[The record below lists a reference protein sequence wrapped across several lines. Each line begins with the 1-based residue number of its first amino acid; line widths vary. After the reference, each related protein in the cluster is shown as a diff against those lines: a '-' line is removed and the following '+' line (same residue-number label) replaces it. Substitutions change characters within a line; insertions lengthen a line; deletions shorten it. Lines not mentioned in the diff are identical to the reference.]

1 MLVLGRRDARL
12 VFRRLC
18 RRRIH
23 CGRRDVRVYAFDRL
37 RRLDD
42 RGGRRLFSGLS
53 AVAGADARA
62 YDGSTVAGA
71 DVAAV
76 AGADHAADVGAVACA
91 DDAVAVT

>member
-1 MLVLGRRDARL
+1 MLVLGQRDEKL
-12 VFRRLC
+12 VLRRLC
-18 RRRIH
+18 RHSVH
-23 CGRRDVRVYAFDRL
+23 CGRRDVRVYVFDRL

-42 RGGRRLFSGLS
+42 RGVRGLFRGLS
-53 AVAGADARA
+53 ALAGADARA